1 MKEDKLKKFIQDHR
15 EEFETERPPSQVWT
29 QIENQLNLQSA
40 EKPKAKTIIFKMMK
54 IAAGVCLLLLAG
66 AGGGIYMQH
75 MKYGEASVIANQQNR
90 EEYLEAK
97 TYFTNQIDSK
107 LLELQKYKSGNDVI
121 SELNQIDQ
129 ISSELKME
137 ILKNPDQDKDLLI
150 KQMIMQYQ
158 QKLSTLNKILEKL
171 ENTNP
176 SNPNQSIKSNK
187 SNDTLQL

>member
-1 MKEDKLKKFIQDHR
+1 M
-15 EEFETERPPSQVWT
+15 
-29 QIENQLNLQSA
+29 
-40 EKPKAKTIIFKMMK
+40 
-54 IAAGVCLLLLAG
+54 
-66 AGGGIYMQH
+66 
-75 MKYGEASVIANQQNR
+75 
-90 EEYLEAK
+90 
-97 TYFTNQIDSK
+97 
-107 LLELQKYKSGNDVI
+107 I

>member
-15 EEFETERPPSQVWT
+15 EEFETERPSSQVWT

-90 EEYLEAK
+90 EE
-97 TYFTNQIDSK
+97 FHQ
-107 LLELQKYKSGNDVI
+107 
-121 SELNQIDQ
+121 
-129 ISSELKME
+129 
-137 ILKNPDQDKDLLI
+137 
-150 KQMIMQYQ
+150 
-158 QKLSTLNKILEKL
+158 
-171 ENTNP
+171 
-176 SNPNQSIKSNK
+176 PN
-187 SNDTLQL
+187 